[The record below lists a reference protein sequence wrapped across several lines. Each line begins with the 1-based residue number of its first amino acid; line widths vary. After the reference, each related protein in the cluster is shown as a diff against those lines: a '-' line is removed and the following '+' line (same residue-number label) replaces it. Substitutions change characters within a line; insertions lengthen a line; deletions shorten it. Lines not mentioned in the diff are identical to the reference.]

1 MRYPYRNATRKL
13 RAENKR
19 LKARNLEL
27 RIELQRERT
36 ENIILFDRLS
46 LQPTEMAEKDA
57 CYMNAIK
64 DAHRLRSKN
73 KQLNNR
79 IENLEKQIA
88 TLNTKLERAKA

>member
-13 RAENKR
+13 RAENKH

-46 LQPTEMAEKDA
+46 LQPADEAAKDA

-64 DAHRLRSKN
+64 DVHRLCAKN
-73 KQLNNR
+73 KRLNSR